1 MGDYN
6 LNILFFGKVVLSVA
20 LGAFIG
26 LEREY
31 KGHEAGIRTFGF
43 IALGSC
49 LFGLIS
55 ANIGNGDPGRI
66 AAQIVT
72 GIGFLGGGII
82 IKDGGAVRGLTT
94 ATMVWCT
101 SAIGLAVAFEFYAIS
116 IFTTAVGLILLSVP
130 HLSPRLRS
138 KKKNS

>member
-1 MGDYN
+1 MELINSDTFYFMGRIF
-6 LNILFFGKVVLSVA
+6 LATL
-20 LGAFIG
+20 LGSIIG

-31 KGHEAGIRTFGF
+31 KGHEAGIRTFGI

-49 LFGLIS
+49 IFGLLSLHIS
-55 ANIGNGDPGRI
+55 HGDPGRI

-82 IKDGGAVRGLTT
+82 IKDGGTIRGLTT

-101 SAIGLAVAFEFYAIS
+101 SAIGLAVSFEFYMVS
-116 IFTTAVGLILLSVP
+116 ILTTLLALILLIIP
-130 HLSPRLRS
+130 HYNPKYR
-138 KKKNS
+138 KKEK